1 MYKALIIDDIVLV
14 RDAIRMLGQ
23 WELFGI
29 TMILE
34 AGNAQEGL
42 DIIYREKPELIITDM
57 KMPVMDGTSLLKR
70 LEEEQIKSK
79 IIIISGFSDF
89 KYTRLAIQ
97 SKVID
102 YILKPV
108 DPQDLNN
115 AIAAAMSEIEKEF
128 PPVSPPEEEALQ
140 TGNQLINDV
149 LGYIRK
155 NYMEELTLPVLADT
169 FHISK
174 EYLSRLFKKETG
186 TNLFSYIMEM
196 KLNEARTLLSDTEMT
211 LEDIAF
217 KLGFSNGNY
226 FSKVF
231 KKNVGQ
237 SPRDYRIRCC
247 EHRKGE

>member
-1 MYKALIIDDIVLV
+1 
-14 RDAIRMLGQ
+14 
-23 WELFGI
+23 
-29 TMILE
+29 
-34 AGNAQEGL
+34 
-42 DIIYREKPELIITDM
+42 
-57 KMPVMDGTSLLKR
+57 
-70 LEEEQIKSK
+70 
-79 IIIISGFSDF
+79 
-89 KYTRLAIQ
+89 
-97 SKVID
+97 
-102 YILKPV
+102 
-108 DPQDLNN
+108 
-115 AIAAAMSEIEKEF
+115 MSEIEKEF
-128 PPVSPPEEEALQ
+128 PPVSPPEEEALP

>member
-29 TMILE
+29 TTILE

-115 AIAAAMSEIEKEF
+115 AIAAMSEIEKEF
-128 PPVSPPEEEALQ
+128 PPVSPPEEEALP

>member
-1 MYKALIIDDIVLV
+1 MYKVLIIDDVALV
-14 RDAIRMLGQ
+14 RDAIRLLGQ

-29 TMILE
+29 TTIYE

-57 KMPVMDGTSLLKR
+57 KMPVMDGTALLRK
-70 LEEEQIKSK
+70 LEEEQIRSK
-79 IIIISGFSDF
+79 IIVISGFSDF

-97 SKVID
+97 SGVID
-102 YILKPV
+102 YILKPI

-115 AIAAAMSEIEKEF
+115 AVAAAVAQIEAEF
-128 PPVSPPEEEALQ
+128 PPADPVEEETPP

-149 LGYIRK
+149 LRYIRD

-174 EYLSRLFKKETG
+174 EHLSRLFKKETG

-196 KLNEARTLLSDTEMT
+196 KLNEAKELLAHTEMT
-211 LEDIAF
+211 LEDIAMR
-217 KLGFSNGNY
+217 LGFSNGNY

-237 SPRDYRIRCC
+237 SPRDYRSRCSTVI
-247 EHRKGE
+247 